1 MAFLFSEPSSGH
13 GGGKGEGIYPKMKKW
28 IPRVIGPVI
37 LAIII
42 FHLDFGA
49 TIAVLRQT
57 SAVPLIS
64 AYLMFIPSLFF
75 RTVRWRVLMALQKIH
90 FSFWESLS
98 VYALSISVGIVTP
111 GRFGEF
117 IKVLYLRSKENS
129 LGSSFFTVF
138 LDRLS
143 DIVFLLIFGCWA
155 LSSFVAIGVESSVGI
170 ILIIFGVSF
179 GMIMLWFI
187 TRGRGNEVVIWLLRT
202 AFPRSLKDQ
211 VTTEYQ
217 DFSEGFTK
225 TKLSTIGGVFVLT
238 ALAWGANYWG
248 VYLFGL
254 ALGFDI
260 KFLVMAGIA
269 AICALVT
276 LVPISVMGVGTR
288 DAVLILM
295 LGKCGISEAG
305 AIAFST
311 LLLSMLVFN
320 GLICSFSL
328 LTPAVKFDWRSQ
340 IDQEKT

>member
-1 MAFLFSEPSSGH
+1 
-13 GGGKGEGIYPKMKKW
+13 MKKW

-37 LAIII
+37 LAIIL
-42 FHLDFGA
+42 FHLDFGT
-49 TIAVLRQT
+49 TIAALRQA
-57 SAVPLIS
+57 SAGLLIL

-75 RTVRWRVLMALQKIH
+75 RTVRWRVLMAPQKIH
-90 FSFWESLS
+90 LSFWESFS
-98 VYALSISVGIVTP
+98 VYALSISVGVVTP
-111 GRFGEF
+111 GRFGEL
-117 IKVLYLRSKENS
+117 IKGLYLRSKGNS
-129 LGSSFFTVF
+129 LGSSFFSVF

-155 LSSFVAIGVESSVGI
+155 LSSFVAFGVESSAGILWI
-170 ILIIFGVSF
+170 ILGVSF
-179 GMIMLWFI
+179 GMIMLWVV
-187 TRGRGNEVVIWLLRT
+187 TRGRGNEAVTWLLRA
-202 AFPRSLKDQ
+202 AFPRSLKDRM
-211 VTTEYQ
+211 TTEYQ

-225 TKLSTIGGVFVLT
+225 TKPRTLGGVFVLT

-248 VYLFGL
+248 IYLFGL

-269 AICALVT
+269 AICALVS

-295 LGKCGISEAG
+295 LGKYGISEAG
-305 AIAFST
+305 AVAFST
-311 LLLSMLVFN
+311 LILSMLVFN

-340 IDQEKT
+340 IDQAKT